1 MSTEPASGQPEAQP
15 RAPVLQ
21 TVEADAKAVLI
32 DIDEAVKRAVAGV
45 ERWYAAHFHKAAVSG
60 SQPIPA
66 DQKAALVEH
75 VTAAINPVKE

>member
-1 MSTEPASGQPEAQP
+1 MSNETASGPPEAKP
-15 RAPVLQ
+15 RLSFMQ
-21 TVEADAKAVLI
+21 TVEQDALGGVI
-32 DIDEAVKRAVAGV
+32 SVEEAVKRAVAGV
-45 ERWYAAHFHKAAVSG
+45 ERWYAAHFHKGAVSG

>member
-1 MSTEPASGQPEAQP
+1 MSTESGKPEAQP
-15 RAPVLQ
+15 RASFLQ
-21 TVEADAKAVLI
+21 TAEADAKAVLI
-32 DIDEAVKRAVAGV
+32 DIEEALKRALAGV
-45 ERWYAAHFHKAAVSG
+45 EVWYRAHYHKAAVSG

>member
-1 MSTEPASGQPEAQP
+1 MNPIESGSPEAP
-15 RAPVLQ
+15 SRASFFQ
-21 TVEADAKAVLI
+21 RAESDAIAI
-32 DIDEAVKRAVAGV
+32 DDAVKRAITGV
-45 ERWYAAHFHKAAVSG
+45 ERWYAQHFHAAAVTG

>member
-1 MSTEPASGQPEAQP
+1 MNPNESGSPEAQP
-15 RAPVLQ
+15 RAPFIQRAL
-21 TVEADAKAVLI
+21 ADAL
-32 DIDEAVKRAVAGV
+32 DIDEAVKRAIAGV
-45 ERWYAAHFHKAAVSG
+45 ERWYAQHFHAAAVTG